1 MMKTITVFIVIAA
14 TVLLVAFT
22 QTYNISGVVKDDEG
36 SPVPYVIVSI
46 KGSKTSTTTDINGNF
61 SITSSAI
68 KGTLIFSA
76 VGFTQKEIK
85 FTGSTNALQVTLKN
99 NANELSDVI
108 VSTPLGIQR
117 SKQFLEYA
125 TADKAIEGKISGVYI
140 PNIRDFKS
148 KEFEKQMP
156 YPIEDDIE
164 YNREG
169 YDKIT
174 DNPFVAVNQNPLST
188 FSIDVDGA
196 AYSNVRRFINEKTL
210 PPAGAV
216 RIEELINY
224 FSYNYDQPKNEN
236 PFAVHTELIN
246 CPWNNKHHLALIAL
260 QGKKIEE
267 ENLPA
272 SNLIFLI
279 DVSGS
284 MMDENKLPLV
294 KASLEMLTDKLR
306 TQDKVALV
314 TYAGAAGLVLNA
326 TSGREKEKIKTAIN
340 ALDAGG
346 STAGGAGIQLA
357 YNVARKNFIEG
368 GNNRIILCTDGD
380 FNVGESSDDAMERLI
395 EKQRNSGIF
404 LSVLGFGMGN
414 YQDAKMQILADKGN
428 GNHAYIDG
436 IGEAKK
442 VFVHEFGG
450 TLFTI
455 AKDVKLQVE
464 FNPTVVK
471 GYRLIGYENR
481 MLAKEDF
488 NNDAKDAGE
497 LGSGHTVTALYEIIP
512 TGSKE
517 SIDSVDGLRYQKNDN
532 TELSSSFSNEYMF
545 VKLRYKKPDGNKSIL
560 LTHSVANEI
569 TEISKGS
576 INIRFAASVAA
587 FGLALRNSP
596 YKGKAGFDMAYKLA
610 QNALGTD
617 IEGYRA
623 EYLRLLRDVTM
634 IERKTINEDGGE

>member
-1 MMKTITVFIVIAA
+1 MKTITVFIVIAA

>member
-1 MMKTITVFIVIAA
+1 MKSITVFIVIAT

-36 SPVPYVIVSI
+36 SPVPYVTVSL
-46 KGSKTSTTTDINGNF
+46 KGSKTSTTTDLNGNF
-61 SITSSAI
+61 SITSSAT

-85 FTGSTNALQVTLKN
+85 FTGSTSAMQVTLKN
-99 NANELSDVI
+99 TANEISDDSV
-108 VSTPLGIQR
+108 TTAFGIQR
-117 SKQFLEYA
+117 SMPSLNYA
-125 TADKAIEGKISGVYI
+125 TADKAIKGKISRVYI
-140 PNIRDFKS
+140 PNTSDFKS
-148 KEFEKQMP
+148 KEFETESG
-156 YPIEDDIE
+156 YHDEEDTNF
-164 YNREG
+164 NREG

-224 FSYNYDQPKNEN
+224 FSYNYEQPKNEN

-246 CPWNNKHHLALIAL
+246 CPWNNNHHLALIAL
-260 QGKKIEE
+260 QGKKMEE
-267 ENLPA
+267 ENLPP

-294 KASLEMLTDKLR
+294 KASLQMLTDKLR
-306 TQDKVALV
+306 PQDKVALV

-326 TSGREKEKIKTAIN
+326 TSGNEKEKIKHAIN
-340 ALDAGG
+340 ALEAGG

-357 YNVARKNFIEG
+357 YNVARNNFMEG

-395 EKQRNSGIF
+395 EKERNSGIF

-436 IGEAKK
+436 ISEAKK

-464 FNPTVVK
+464 FNPAIVK

-488 NNDAKDAGE
+488 NNDTKDAGE

-512 TGSKE
+512 AGSKE
-517 SIDSVDGLRYQKNDN
+517 SIDSVDGLHYQNYAK
-532 TELSSSFSNEYMF
+532 TLPSSSFSKEYMF
-545 VKLRYKKPDGNKSIL
+545 VKLRYKKPDGHQSIL
-560 LTHSVANEI
+560 LTHTVQNAIN
-569 TEISKGS
+569 EISKS
-576 INIRFAASVAA
+576 SMNIRFAASVAA

-596 YKGKAGFDMAYKLA
+596 YKGMAGFDMAYNLA
-610 QNALGTD
+610 QNAIGTD
-617 IEGYRA
+617 KEGYRA
-623 EYLRLLRDVTM
+623 EYMRLLRDATM
-634 IERKTINEDGGE
+634 LERKTLSDDRGK

>member
-1 MMKTITVFIVIAA
+1 MKTITASIIIAA

-22 QTYNISGVVKDDEG
+22 HTYTITGTIKDEKG
-36 SPVPYVIVSI
+36 NAIPFVAVSL
-46 KGSKTSTTTDINGNF
+46 KGTKTSTTTDANGCF
-61 SITSSAI
+61 SIMSSNI

-76 VGFTQKEIK
+76 VGYTQKEMK
-85 FTGSTNALQVTLKN
+85 FAGITNALQVTLKESK
-99 NANELSDVI
+99 NELNEVVVTSAIGQQRNSRKFGYTTSDMA
-108 VSTPLGIQR
+108 L
-117 SKQFLEYA
+117 
-125 TADKAIEGKISGVYI
+125 EGKVSGLYI
-140 PNIRDFKS
+140 PESNAFKLKEPEADFL
-148 KEFEKQMP
+148 
-156 YPIEDDIE
+156 YPIEEDFE
-164 YNREG
+164 YNREA
-169 YDKIT
+169 YAKIT

-196 AYSNVRRFINEKTL
+196 AYSNVRRFIHEKTL

-224 FSYNYDQPKNEN
+224 FSYNYDQPKNDN

-246 CPWNNKHHLALIAL
+246 CPWNRKHQLALIAL

-267 ENLPA
+267 ETLPA

-294 KASLEMLTDKLR
+294 KASLQMLTDKLR
-306 TQDKVALV
+306 PQDKVALV

-326 TSGREKEKIKTAIN
+326 TSGHEKEKIKEAID
-340 ALDAGG
+340 ALEAGG
-346 STAGGAGIQLA
+346 STAGGAGIKLA
-357 YNVARKNFIEG
+357 YSVASKNFIEG

-395 EKQRNSGIF
+395 EKERNSGIF

-414 YQDAKMQILADKGN
+414 YQDTKMQLLADKGN

-436 IGEAKK
+436 ISEAKK
-442 VFVHEFGG
+442 VFIHEFGG

-464 FNPTVVK
+464 FNPAIVK

-481 MLAKEDF
+481 ILAKEDF

-512 TGSKE
+512 SGSKE
-517 SIDSVDGLRYQKNDN
+517 SIDSTDVLRYQKIDN
-532 TELSSSFSNEYMF
+532 TIQSSSFNKEYMF
-545 VKLRYKKPDGNKSIL
+545 VKLRYKKPDGHQSIL
-560 LTHSVANEI
+560 LTQEVKNEVS
-569 TEISKGS
+569 EISKSS

-596 YKGKAGFDMAYKLA
+596 FKGNAGFDMAYNLA
-610 QNALGTD
+610 QNALGAD
-617 IEGYRA
+617 VEGYRL
-623 EYLRLLRDVTM
+623 EYLQLLRDATILEQKTM
-634 IERKTINEDGGE
+634 TKSESK